1 MTVKEF
7 YNKLTELYP
16 ESLSCEWDNDGLMCC
31 TDTSAEVKK
40 VLVTLDVTDEALHY
54 ARDNGFDVILSHHPM
69 IFKGL
74 KAVCDNSLTGSRAV
88 FAIKNGISV
97 ISLHTRLDAGICGVN
112 DCLAKLL
119 DLTDIAVFG
128 DDECP
133 TLGRI
138 GTTDSTSE
146 DFISNLKNALGIKK
160 VSAYLTR
167 DIKRVAV
174 VGGSGKDFIYP
185 AIAAGADTLVTGEC
199 SYNAALDAAS
209 SGLNIIEAGH
219 YATEFPV
226 CQRLKELA
234 ECIANAE
241 AEIFEIDIIKEM

>member
-7 YNKLTELYP
+7 YDKLCELYP
-16 ESLSCEWDNDGLMCC
+16 ADLCSEWDNDGLMCC
-31 TDTSAEVKK
+31 ADSFAEVKK
-40 VLVTLDVTDEALHY
+40 VLVTLDVTDEALKY
-54 ARDNGFDVILSHHPM
+54 AAANGFDTVISHHPM

-74 KAVCDNSLTGSRAV
+74 KSVCDNSLIGTRAV

-97 ISLHTRLDAGICGVN
+97 ISLHTRLDAGKRGVN
-112 DCLAKLL
+112 DCLAELL
-119 DLTDIAVFG
+119 GLSDIEVFG
-128 DDECP
+128 DGECP

-138 GTTDSTSE
+138 GTVNASCE
-146 DFISNLKNALGIKK
+146 DFISNLKCALGIKK
-160 VSAYLTR
+160 VTAYMGG

-174 VGGSGKDFIYP
+174 VGGSGKDFINP

-209 SGLNIIEAGH
+209 LGLNIIEAGH

-226 CQRLKELA
+226 CRRLRELA
-234 ECIANAE
+234 ESIANAE
-241 AEIFEIDIIKEM
+241 AETFEIGIVKEM